1 MGTGAVTVR
10 TAVAVFP
17 VPPLAELT
25 APVVLVKVP
34 TLLPVTLTATVQV
47 ALAATEPPVSEM
59 VAPPT
64 LAPAV
69 PPQVS
74 VSPLGADTTRPL
86 GRVSVNATPASA
98 VPVFGLV
105 RVKVSVLAPLSG
117 TEVGLKALAIDGG
130 AMTMAVITTG
140 SSGGAARHRAVVAVA
155 VVGRDPVFGPG
166 SRRRVPGAGRRAA
179 GERLG
184 VGEQRRPR
192 TVRVVVQTERHR
204 PHWVITARHG
214 RFVRDRAAG
223 RRRRRLLGSGDRG
236 GSRGHGDRRGCR

>member
-1 MGTGAVTVR
+1 MATGAVTVR

-34 TLLPVTLTATVQV
+34 TLVPVTLTATVQV
-47 ALAATEPPVSEM
+47 ALAATEAPVSEM

-64 LAPAV
+64 LAPSV

-105 RVKVSVLAPLSG
+105 RVKVSVLVPLSG

-140 SSGGAARHRAVVAVA
+140 SRA
-155 VVGRDPVFGPG
+155 GPL
-166 SRRRVPGAGRRAA
+166 V
-179 GERLG
+179 
-184 VGEQRRPR
+184 
-192 TVRVVVQTERHR
+192 TV
-204 PHWVITARHG
+204 
-214 RFVRDRAAG
+214 
-223 RRRRRLLGSGDRG
+223 LLLLSPL
-236 GSRGHGDRRGCR
+236 